1 MRIKCYCDL
10 YVSDSLEKKKNKI
23 LKNLMENQL
32 QPSVYVLTLS
42 QGEQNHLEFF
52 SALLLKQH
60 VFDHTELFVV
70 GLANGYDDAL
80 YLVEELT
87 QEVLHE
93 TGGTD
98 IRGYITAR
106 QKEFEKGRAKK

>member
-10 YVSDSLEKKKNKI
+10 YVSSSLEEKTNRV
-23 LKNLMENQL
+23 LKNLMENKL
-32 QPSVYVLTLS
+32 QPSVFVLTLS

-60 VFDHTELFVV
+60 VFDHAELFVV
-70 GLANGYDDAL
+70 GIANGYDDAM
-80 YLVEELT
+80 YLVEEIT
-87 QEVLHE
+87 QDVLDQ
-93 TGGTD
+93 TGGTN

-106 QKEFEKGRAKK
+106 QKEFEKGRA